1 MRRQFYGYVRVFFQH
16 LCQAVECLA
25 RVFCEVGF
33 VKFVEHVAHEHG
45 NADARQR
52 ELQHVLAFHLRRVG
66 SKRRGVVEIA
76 PARGEKQIV
85 HARLHRLLERAVGKH
100 AQFLVRAVAA
110 HHIHHCLGQ
119 FVAVLLIYPA
129 LHRLQHFGIR
139 KFENLVPAS
148 SARGAVGGEETTVVQ
163 ALERDAE
170 IVGKGVHRR
179 GQVLHFPRVAQSV
192 LCGAVKV
199 EAAHSAASVAGEIEF
214 AVGAEGG
221 ETLVARRVNGRSEIF
236 NRANAVAARDA
247 GAPKVEAAHTA
258 RHVGGEIEPAAVGRR
273 GRVGVRGERVGS
285 DFQSLGLAP
294 RRVGAVGRP
303 YFCHTGILRIG
314 AAYGE
319 IHRFAVGR
327 KGASPFVEIS
337 VHALHLLRRFPLTLF
352 VERGK
357 EDVAV
362 FRARDA
368 AYLVARHLLARG
380 GEIDLLGLL
389 SHKGRGVVRARAVE
403 ERHGFHGIGRAALLH
418 LWRDAAG
425 LQSEQ
430 GSAVAGKF
438 FQIIRERLFCPLVI
452 VLHQQHL
459 TEAQAGNR
467 VGVTIAHGVA
477 VRASGPSHV
486 AVAAECLA
494 HFEGNGAALVALLI
508 RCAHIG
514 TAILPRCLAV
524 FAERKGRIAALDALF
539 RAAAGR
545 EHRERAK

>member
-1 MRRQFYGYVRVFFQH
+1 M
-16 LCQAVECLA
+16 
-25 RVFCEVGF
+25 
-33 VKFVEHVAHEHG
+33 
-45 NADARQR
+45 
-52 ELQHVLAFHLRRVG
+52 
-66 SKRRGVVEIA
+66 VEIA
-76 PARGEKQIV
+76 PAGGEKEV
-85 HARLHRLLERAVGKH
+85 AHAGLHRLLERTVGKH
-100 AQFLVRAVAA
+100 AYLLVRAVAA
-110 HHIHHCLGQ
+110 HHIHHCIGQ
-119 FVAVLLIYPA
+119 FVAVLLIHPA

-139 KFENLVPAS
+139 EFENLVPAA
-148 SARGAVGGEETTVVQ
+148 SARGAVGRKETSVVQ

-170 IVGKGVHRR
+170 IVGKGVHWRR
-179 GQVLHFPRVAQSV
+179 QVLYLPHVAHSV
-192 LCGAVKV
+192 LSGAVKV
-199 EAAHSAASVAGEIEF
+199 ESAHAAAPVAGEIEF
-214 AVGAEGG
+214 AVGAERR
-221 ETLVARRVNGRSEIF
+221 EALVARRVNGRAEVF
-236 NRANAVAARDA
+236 NSPNAVTGCDA

-258 RHVGGEIEPAAVGRR
+258 RHVRGEIEPAAIGRG
-273 GRVGVRGERVGS
+273 GRVGVGGECVGG
-285 DFQSLGLAP
+285 DFKGLGLAP
-294 RRVGAVGRP
+294 CRIGAVGSP

-314 AAYGE
+314 AAHGE
-319 IHRFAVGR
+319 VHRFTVGR
-327 KGASPFVEIS
+327 KGTSPFVEIS
-337 VHALHLLRRFPLTLF
+337 VHALHLLRRFPFSLF

-362 FRARDA
+362 FHARNA

-380 GEIDLLGLL
+380 GEINLLGLL

-430 GSAVAGKF
+430 GRTVAGKF

-452 VLHQQHL
+452 ILHQQHL

-494 HFEGNGAALVALLI
+494 HFKGNGASLFSLLV
-508 RCAHIG
+508 RRAHVG
-514 TAILPRCLAV
+514 TAILPRRLAV

-539 RAAAGR
+539 RASAGR